1 MRSPQPVRPVV
12 QPEALVQPVVE
23 RVPLVLVERVP
34 QVQALPVVA
43 LVERVLAVAAAR
55 QPVVPAE
62 RVVAR
67 PVEPAHPL
75 QVGRPSR
82 VEHPPVHP
90 SQMPRAPRAA
100 FRPEWWTPPA
110 RRSPVPEVTEPR
122 SRTPRPMSAR
132 VVRRVAVKV
141 PGAAPRAATRYIPRP
156 RMSRRQARLSMPLR
170 LFRRQVTR
178 RFPRQQSSTAAQPR
192 PRRPH
197 RRSLVAKVL
206 HLSPRSVAVKP
217 VVPRVVPVVVAQQA
231 VVRPVVP
238 VVARLVP
245 VAALQAERVEARP
258 VLVEP
263 AVVRP
268 VEPAVPVVWQAV
280 ALPEVARFPSELWS
294 KAAGSVPRWNLP
306 WPRPRRRW
314 LYLRSRWLR
323 LPSRSR
329 CPR

>member
-1 MRSPQPVRPVV
+1 
-12 QPEALVQPVVE
+12 
-23 RVPLVLVERVP
+23 
-34 QVQALPVVA
+34 
-43 LVERVLAVAAAR
+43 
-55 QPVVPAE
+55 
-62 RVVAR
+62 
-67 PVEPAHPL
+67 
-75 QVGRPSR
+75 
-82 VEHPPVHP
+82 
-90 SQMPRAPRAA
+90 
-100 FRPEWWTPPA
+100 
-110 RRSPVPEVTEPR
+110 
-122 SRTPRPMSAR
+122 
-132 VVRRVAVKV
+132 
-141 PGAAPRAATRYIPRP
+141 
-156 RMSRRQARLSMPLR
+156 MPLR

-231 VVRPVVP
+231 VVRPVEPVVP

-245 VAALQAERVEARP
+245 VVALQAERVEARP

-306 WPRPRRRW
+306 WPRPRWRW

>member
-1 MRSPQPVRPVV
+1 MQPVVV
-12 QPEALVQPVVE
+12 RQAAQALVE
-23 RVPLVLVERVP
+23 RVPLVAAPAV
-34 QVQALPVVA
+34 ALPVVVA

-55 QPVVPAE
+55 QPVVPLVE

-141 PGAAPRAATRYIPRP
+141 PGAAPRAATRYILRP

-231 VVRPVVP
+231 VVRPV
-238 VVARLVP
+238 
-245 VAALQAERVEARP
+245 
-258 VLVEP
+258 
-263 AVVRP
+263 
-268 VEPAVPVVWQAV
+268 EPAVPVVWQAV